1 MGDWDPADMLR
12 QWSTEAAKGKE
23 MTYAEAYRV
32 VTLMDD
38 KSWESRSDRW
48 GEGARQSPPA

>member
-1 MGDWDPADMLR
+1 MLR

-48 GEGARQSPPA
+48 GEGARQSPPP